1 MATRESRDHVRR
13 RIHFRIRRRISGTG
27 ERPRLVVFRS
37 NKHIYAQLIDD
48 TLGRTLAS
56 AASTEEETKTGGSG
70 GGNVEAAK
78 RVGRLI
84 AERGKEKGFGSVL
97 FDRGGYLY
105 YGRVRALA
113 ESARESG
120 LKF

>member
-1 MATRESRDHVRR
+1 MAKRESRDKVRR
-13 RIHFRIRRRISGTG
+13 RIHVRIRRRLAGTG
-27 ERPRLVVFRS
+27 ERPRLAVFRS

-48 TLGRTLAS
+48 TEGQTLAS
-56 AASTEEETKTGGSG
+56 ASSAEMETDAGASG
-70 GGNVEAAK
+70 GNTEAAK

-84 AERGKEKGFGSVL
+84 AERGKEKGFGAVL

-105 YGRVRALA
+105 HGRVRALA
-113 ESARESG
+113 ESARETG